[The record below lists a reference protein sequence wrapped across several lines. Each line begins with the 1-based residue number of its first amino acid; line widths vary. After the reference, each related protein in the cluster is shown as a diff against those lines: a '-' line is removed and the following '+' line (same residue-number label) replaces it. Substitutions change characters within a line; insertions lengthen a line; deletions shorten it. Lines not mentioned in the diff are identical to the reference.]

1 MEELNFKYFDEI
13 NEYYFN
19 QLTNE
24 DKTLFEAKLILD
36 TDLKREYAV
45 FLAMISTMKE
55 ENESA
60 LMRAFA
66 DADPILD
73 QPLLSKPAK
82 NKKIIF
88 LIAATI
94 VVLCMVMLFWWKQ
107 AMAILET
114 IFK

>member
-1 MEELNFKYFDEI
+1 MEELKFKYFDEI

-55 ENESA
+55 ENESE

-66 DADPILD
+66 DADPVLD
-73 QPLLSKPAK
+73 QQLSGKPAK
-82 NKKIIF
+82 SKRSI
-88 LIAATI
+88 LIVAATI
-94 VVLCMVMLFWWKQ
+94 AVLGISILLSFLF
-107 AMAILET
+107 LSSL
-114 IFK
+114 FS